1 MTPTKDTEMGAAVA
15 GFALTAGLTTL
26 VFLIV
31 LQFAFVLH
39 TKAVIIDAAG
49 QGARIAA
56 RHNASVDQGIART
69 AKILEPLAGTP
80 QITATQLAVGS
91 TPAIRF
97 TVSTQFP
104 LLGPFGVPGMLT
116 AHGNALVETYDPL
129 P

>member
-1 MTPTKDTEMGAAVA
+1 MTGHEDSETGAAVA

-39 TKAVIIDAAG
+39 TKAVVIDAAG

-56 RHNASVDQGIART
+56 RHNASVSQGIART
-69 AKILEPLAGTP
+69 AELLEPLAGTP
-80 QITATQLAVGS
+80 DITTARLTVGNS
-91 TPAIRF
+91 QTIRV

-104 LLGPFGVPGMLT
+104 VLGPFGIPGLLT